1 LIRVRYNQLG
11 TGGVAGRGAAV
22 LSCGGRTIVD
32 DDQGSVTRWIGAL
45 FAEGDRDEAAQAL
58 WERYYVRLVAL
69 AAQRLRA
76 APRQMADEED
86 AALAAFDSFCQGA
99 AAGRYPRLGGR
110 EDLWRLLVV
119 ITGRKVLDQV
129 AHERARRRDRR
140 RLLDEARLEHA
151 GPDPRVPRAG
161 ALAQIVGREPSP
173 EFAGQVAEQCRN
185 LLARLESPGL
195 RDVAV
200 LKMEGYRNEEI
211 ARRMSCSVRAVERK
225 LNLIRKTWQRDGA
238 A

>member
-1 LIRVRYNQLG
+1 M
-11 TGGVAGRGAAV
+11 A
-22 LSCGGRTIVD
+22 D
-32 DDQGSVTRWIGAL
+32 DHAEGSVTRWLGAL
-45 FAEGDRDEAAQAL
+45 VAEGERDEAAQAL
-58 WERYYVRLVAL
+58 WERYYAQLVAL

-86 AALAAFDSFCQGA
+86 AALAAFDSFCRGA

-151 GPDPRVPRAG
+151 TADGDLARPG
-161 ALAQIVGREPSP
+161 ALARIVGREPSP
-173 EFAGQVAEQCRN
+173 EFAAQVAEQCRS
-185 LLARLESPGL
+185 LLDRLDSPAL
-195 RDVAV
+195 RTVAV
-200 LKMEGYRNEEI
+200 LKLEGYQNDEI
-211 ARRMSCSVRAVERK
+211 ARRLSCSLRAVERK
-225 LNLIRKTWQRDGA
+225 LNLIRKTWQREGA